1 MSLPSVPEVVAELQR
16 SLRVHDGLGGGNVME
31 LILQLHHTNLS
42 QWDLEDEARFRHG
55 LVLVLHRV
63 GDGVQVRLVA
73 PVVVVAEEEGD
84 DAR

>member
-1 MSLPSVPEVVAELQR
+1 MEARHLAEL
-16 SLRVHDGLGGGNVME
+16 VDGQAGELNVPAHG
-31 LILQLHHTNLS
+31 QVGAV
-42 QWDLEDEARFRHG
+42 DLEDEARFRHG